1 MSMHLRK
8 SESSQDAA
16 FSDREFDFNQQDF
29 EDITARIYQ
38 LAGIVL
44 KDHKKDMVY
53 GRLARRLR
61 HHNLN
66 SFAEYRNLLDAKD
79 GDKETQ
85 FLVNAL
91 TTNLTSFFRENH
103 HFEHLQKNLSGV
115 FKKNPRARMRVWC
128 SAASTGQEPYSI
140 AMTFNKS
147 GLTSGGHDIRLLAT
161 DLDTNVLEKGQ
172 IGIYEPQ
179 ALEKLPAEYRDHFVR
194 QPDGNFEASRKLK
207 DFITFKQLNLLKSW
221 PFKSGFDII
230 FCRNVLIYFD
240 HPTRATIVGKMLDL
254 LHPGGILY
262 LGHSE
267 AFPCDPARVES
278 EGHTIFRK
286 LH

>member
-8 SESSQDAA
+8 QDSSQDAA
-16 FSDREFDFNQQDF
+16 FSDREFDFNQADF

-66 SFAEYRNLLDAKD
+66 SFAEYRALLDS
-79 GDKETQ
+79 KEGEKEQQ

-103 HFEHLQKNLSGV
+103 HFEHFHKNLV
-115 FKKNPRARMRVWC
+115 KTFANNPRARLRVWC

-140 AMTFNKS
+140 AMTFHKA
-147 GLTSGGHDIRLLAT
+147 GLTPGGHDVRLLAT

-172 IGIYEPQ
+172 SGNYEAQ
-179 ALEKLPAEYRDHFVR
+179 ALDKLPQEYKEHFTK
-194 QPDGNFEASRKLK
+194 QADGTFDASRKLK
-207 DFITFKQLNLLKSW
+207 DFITFKQLNLLNSW
-221 PFKSGFDII
+221 PFKSGFDVI

-240 HPTRATIVGKMLDL
+240 QPTRAAIVGKMLDL
-254 LHPGGILY
+254 LQPGGILY

-267 AFPCDPARVES
+267 AFPCDPNLVES

-286 LH
+286 L